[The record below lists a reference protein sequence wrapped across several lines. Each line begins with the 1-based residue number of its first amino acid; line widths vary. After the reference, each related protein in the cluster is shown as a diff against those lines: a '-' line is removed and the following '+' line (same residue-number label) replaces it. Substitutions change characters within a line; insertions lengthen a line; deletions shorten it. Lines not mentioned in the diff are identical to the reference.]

1 MSQISIIIPVYNAE
15 KTLIKCL
22 DSVQRQTFKDYE
34 VILINDGSSDNSAEI
49 CQKYCARDERFKLV
63 NQENGGPSKA
73 RNRGIDEAKSKYIM
87 FVDSDDYID
96 QDMLDT
102 LFVAT
107 EASSADLTIC
117 GYYVEKDN
125 CQSVNTLKYPLGVY

>member
-22 DSVQRQTFKDYE
+22 DSVQRQTYKDYE

-63 NQENGGPSKA
+63 NPEQP
-73 RNRGIDEAKSKYIM
+73 
-87 FVDSDDYID
+87 
-96 QDMLDT
+96 
-102 LFVAT
+102 
-107 EASSADLTIC
+107 
-117 GYYVEKDN
+117 
-125 CQSVNTLKYPLGVY
+125 